1 MENNNTELAYSDFDL
16 HECIRRVI
24 IANMSQL
31 DDKHMDL
38 QLSFEDEP
46 MYVHAD
52 ADQIEQVLV
61 NLLSNAVKYTPEGG
75 HIAIDTA
82 QEGKLTYVSL
92 YGVEESKKRL
102 AELTEAAKHA
112 IEPVDADGF
121 FRDLAQQMLIR
132 TH

>member
-1 MENNNTELAYSDFDL
+1 MIRGALLAGAELGNPSDAVRAAFSEYGEML
-16 HECIRRVI
+16 G
-24 IANMSQL
+24 IAFQVADDIL
-31 DDKHMDL
+31 DACSTSESMGKTVGKD
-38 QLSFEDEP
+38 
-46 MYVHAD
+46 
-52 ADQIEQVLV
+52 
-61 NLLSNAVKYTPEGG
+61 
-75 HIAIDTA
+75 A